1 LDWALL
7 AGSLIGVLGLAAFAW
22 LMAPSGADIVSEEEA
37 KRAAEEAH
45 AGFHASRAFVS
56 EDRRAA
62 LVVGEAGDAVLLKA
76 HGTQLASR
84 HIPGRVTAE
93 AFDGD
98 VILSS
103 GERMFGAVRLRL
115 PQEARDTLL
124 RMM

>member
-1 LDWALL
+1 MDWALL

-22 LMAPSGADIVSEEEA
+22 LMAPSGIDIVSEEEA
-37 KRAAEEAH
+37 KRAAEEGH
-45 AGFHASRAFVS
+45 VGFHASRAFVS

-62 LVVGEAGDAVLLKA
+62 VVIGEAGDAVLLKA

-84 HIPGRVTAE
+84 HFPGPLKAE
-93 AFDGD
+93 ALDEG
-98 VILSS
+98 VLLPS

-115 PQEARDTLL
+115 PLDARDTLL

>member
-22 LMAPSGADIVSEEEA
+22 LMAPSGAGIPSEEEA
-37 KRAAEEAH
+37 KHAAEEAH
-45 AGFHASRAFVS
+45 VGFHASRAFVS

-62 LVVGEAGDAVLLKA
+62 VVIGEAGDAVLLKA

-84 HIPGRVTAE
+84 HLPGAVTAE

-98 VILSS
+98 VLLSS

-115 PQEARDTLL
+115 AQDARDTLL